1 MKFKKVA
8 AVVAGSLLVIST
20 AQAGLIRSNVAYGMT
35 NAQNAEAA
43 FIAGSYAYI
52 TETFDNASSFGLAN
66 FSGQIIPGSEQN
78 SWIDSRASYTTA
90 AGTFRVIQGD
100 IGAGSNEQNPNN
112 LMIES
117 DDTGEFGREMLG
129 ASNFWLDSNDAQS
142 VEWSFANINA
152 TFDSLGF
159 YLVDANDQ
167 GARLIL
173 RYFDGS
179 SSSIAITSGLSNGNV
194 AYVSLVADSSLVN
207 ATITF
212 DNNGDTNRETNDGWA
227 INDVTV
233 AKVPEPTTLAFLGLG
248 LLGLFAARKR

>member
-1 MKFKKVA
+1 MTFKKLA
-8 AVVAGSLLVIST
+8 AVLAGSMLVIST

-52 TETFDNASSFGLAN
+52 TETFDNASSFGLTS
-66 FSGQIIPGSEQN
+66 FTGQITAGSDQN
-78 SWIDSRASYTTA
+78 SWIDSSASYTTT
-90 AGTFRVIQGD
+90 AGIFTVLIGD
-100 IGAGSNEQNPNN
+100 TGAGSNEQNPDN

-129 ASNFWLDSNDAQS
+129 AGNFWLDSNDAQE
-142 VEWSFANINA
+142 VQWSFSNINA
-152 TFDSLGF
+152 TFDSFGF
-159 YLVDANDQ
+159 YLVDANDN

-173 RYFDGS
+173 RYIDGS
-179 SSSIAITSGLSNGNV
+179 TSSIAINTGLSNGTA
-194 AYVSLVADSSLVN
+194 AYVSLVADTLLVN
-207 ATITF
+207 ATLVF
-212 DNNGDTNRETNDGWA
+212 DNNGDSNRETNDGWA
-227 INDVTV
+227 IDNVTV